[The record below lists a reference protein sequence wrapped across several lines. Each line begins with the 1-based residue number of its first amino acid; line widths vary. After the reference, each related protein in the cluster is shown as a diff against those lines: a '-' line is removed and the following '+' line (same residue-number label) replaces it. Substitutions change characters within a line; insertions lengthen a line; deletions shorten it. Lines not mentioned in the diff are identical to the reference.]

1 MEQSEKKKP
10 FNKRAFISIA
20 LFVSGIS
27 LPFSGLMN
35 HKLQVD
41 QLTVERH
48 FWMSVH
54 NSAAILF
61 AILAFLHVSY
71 NWPVLTN
78 YIKKAKG
85 IFIRKEAL
93 TAIALV
99 IVILGLIT
107 LNVFHGR

>member
-1 MEQSEKKKP
+1 MEQNVKKKP

-20 LFVSGIS
+20 LFVSGLS

-35 HKLQVD
+35 HKLQFE

-54 NSAAILF
+54 NSTAILF
-61 AILAFLHVSY
+61 TILAFIHVSY
-71 NWPVLTN
+71 NWPVLIN
-78 YIKKAKG
+78 YMKKAKV
-85 IFIRKEAL
+85 IFIRKETL

-107 LNVFHGR
+107 LHVYHGM

>member
-1 MEQSEKKKP
+1 MEQNVKKKP

-20 LFVSGIS
+20 LFVSGLS

-35 HKLQVD
+35 HKLQFE

-54 NSAAILF
+54 NSMAILF
-61 AILAFLHVSY
+61 TILAVIHVSY
-71 NWPVLTN
+71 NWPTLIN
-78 YIKKAKG
+78 YMKKAKV

-107 LNVFHGR
+107 LHVFHGS